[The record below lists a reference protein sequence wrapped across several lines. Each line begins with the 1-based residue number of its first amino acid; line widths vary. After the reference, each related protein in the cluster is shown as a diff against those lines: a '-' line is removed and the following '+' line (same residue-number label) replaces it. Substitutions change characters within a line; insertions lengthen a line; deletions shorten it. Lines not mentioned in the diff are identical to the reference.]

1 MTIKARLNLIMA
13 IVISFAMIVIT
24 LAALRAYEEKVT
36 IEQSLELNSLSTA
49 LSALIHETQKERG
62 MSAGYLG
69 SKGEKFSSE
78 LLGQREFT
86 DTQYDKLVQL
96 INSLSF
102 ENSDS
107 LLSQNINELKKQ
119 FSLINS
125 VRTQVTQQ
133 KISVVETLGYYNKIN
148 NTVLEII
155 SLNARIAKTAEL
167 TKSLSAYANFL
178 KSKERAGLERA
189 VLSNTFA
196 ADKFADGMFVRWC
209 RLMAEQDSFNEA
221 YLALA
226 SENSKNFYQKTAQS
240 SVFDDVIEM
249 RQIAIDKALSGGFG
263 VNSQEWFAT
272 ITAKIDL
279 LKEIDDAIA
288 QDNEKILQD
297 LKSNSIQNITIVL
310 ASYSLFA
317 LLVFIVIMYISRVV
331 NHSVTDSL
339 EKIECVSS
347 SLDLTC
353 EVQIAGKDEIAQIAK
368 AMHIMIMEFK
378 QSVFEAKDVSKVTS
392 KVSEQL
398 QLIVIALTKNS
409 AISDKQMKNIDF
421 LVNEVGER
429 LDSVEEASVTV
440 TEDLDKTFTV
450 LDKFVFELEEVV
462 GAIDQ
467 NNEYQQDL
475 VHKVTSLTEQARNIK
490 EVLEII
496 SDIAD
501 QTNLLALNAAIEAA
515 RAGEHG
521 RGFAVVADEV
531 RKLAE
536 RTQKSLSEI
545 SANVNLITQNVSE
558 ISDET
563 QKTSQNM
570 SQISASAQELIS
582 FSQETKES
590 LVVTTKKSK
599 DVVYQ
604 STFIATKTK
613 ELIGYMDE
621 VIKVS
626 NENNE
631 HRHKIE
637 DAVSELGSNTK
648 KLEQELSK
656 FKI

>member
-1 MTIKARLNLIMA
+1 
-13 IVISFAMIVIT
+13 
-24 LAALRAYEEKVT
+24 
-36 IEQSLELNSLSTA
+36 
-49 LSALIHETQKERG
+49 
-62 MSAGYLG
+62 
-69 SKGEKFSSE
+69 
-78 LLGQREFT
+78 
-86 DTQYDKLVQL
+86 
-96 INSLSF
+96 
-102 ENSDS
+102 
-107 LLSQNINELKKQ
+107 
-119 FSLINS
+119 
-125 VRTQVTQQ
+125 
-133 KISVVETLGYYNKIN
+133 
-148 NTVLEII
+148 
-155 SLNARIAKTAEL
+155 
-167 TKSLSAYANFL
+167 
-178 KSKERAGLERA
+178 
-189 VLSNTFA
+189 
-196 ADKFADGMFVRWC
+196 
-209 RLMAEQDSFNEA
+209 
-221 YLALA
+221 
-226 SENSKNFYQKTAQS
+226 
-240 SVFDDVIEM
+240 
-249 RQIAIDKALSGGFG
+249 
-263 VNSQEWFAT
+263 
-272 ITAKIDL
+272 
-279 LKEIDDAIA
+279 
-288 QDNEKILQD
+288 
-297 LKSNSIQNITIVL
+297 
-310 ASYSLFA
+310 
-317 LLVFIVIMYISRVV
+317 MYISRVV

-368 AMHIMIMEFK
+368 AMHVMIMEFK
-378 QSVFEAKDVSKVTS
+378 QSVFEAKDVAKVTS

-409 AISDKQMKNIDF
+409 AIADQQMSNIDA

-450 LDKFVFELEEVV
+450 LDKFVYELEEVV

-570 SQISASAQELIS
+570 SQISTSAQELIS

-590 LVVTTKKSK
+590 LVVTTEKSK

-621 VIKVS
+621 VMKVS

-637 DAVSELGSNTK
+637 DSVDELGSNTK